1 MWLRSGRASN
11 KTRLAHEIDRAA
23 LHAVMFV
30 ENV

>member
-11 KTRLAHEIDRAA
+11 KTRLAREIDRAA
-23 LHAVMFV
+23 RHAVMFV